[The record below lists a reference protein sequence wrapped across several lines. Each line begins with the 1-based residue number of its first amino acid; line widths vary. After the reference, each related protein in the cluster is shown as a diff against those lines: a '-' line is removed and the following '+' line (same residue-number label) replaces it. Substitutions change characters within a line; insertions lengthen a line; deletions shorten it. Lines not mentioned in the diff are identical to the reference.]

1 MEGFLLA
8 YRVITNHVSY
18 STYQQGNARLR
29 FQNNGSGTAVVKQE
43 NSYYGFGLVMLNSPV
58 SPPPVPNKQLY
69 NGGSEWQNDYS
80 NLPDYYQTFN
90 RNYDAATA
98 RFVGVDPAAE
108 GAESTGARR

>member
-58 SPPPVPNKQLY
+58 SPFLWREVLSLKPNKIKKIFSL
-69 NGGSEWQNDYS
+69 S
-80 NLPDYYQTFN
+80 LC
-90 RNYDAATA
+90 
-98 RFVGVDPAAE
+98 
-108 GAESTGARR
+108 